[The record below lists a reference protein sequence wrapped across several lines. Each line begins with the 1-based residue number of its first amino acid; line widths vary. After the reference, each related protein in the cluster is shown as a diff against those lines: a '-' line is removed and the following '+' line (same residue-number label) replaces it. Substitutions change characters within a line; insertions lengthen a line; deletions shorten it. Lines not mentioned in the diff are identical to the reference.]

1 MSLDPRT
8 ATGQEIAASVR
19 SGRTTARE
27 VVETLLA
34 AIEDTHDRLNAF
46 TTVTADGALNEADAV
61 DAIVR
66 VGGDPGPL
74 AGVPYSVKNLFD
86 LAGVVTVA
94 GSKINR
100 DDPPAERDA
109 TCVQRLRAAG
119 AVCLGAVNMGEYAYD
134 FVTLNAH
141 DGATRNPRD
150 LARSAGGS
158 SGGSGASVAAGLNA
172 MSIGTDTNG
181 SIRVPSS
188 FCGIWGFKPTYGRL
202 SRAGAFPFVDSLD
215 TIGPFA
221 RCVADLALSFDAMA
235 GPDPLDPV
243 CTSTPLFPLY
253 PIIDDGVS
261 DIRVGR
267 LGGYF
272 ASGGAAIVHAAVDQ
286 VATAL
291 GAGRTFEFPEP
302 ALARAAAY
310 VITTAEGGAL
320 HRERLQ
326 RRVDDFDPATRD
338 RFLAGALTP
347 APWYLQAQRFR
358 AWWREAVAKVFHE
371 VDVLIAP
378 ATPIAAPHASQQTLT
393 FAGRELPLR
402 PNIGVFTQPVTLVG
416 LPVVAAPVHLPGQLP
431 VAVQLIGAP
440 GSEGRLLR
448 VARALEVAGACR
460 APVAELRPTCTPAP
474 R

>member
-1 MSLDPRT
+1 MSFDPRT
-8 ATGQEIAASVR
+8 ATGLEIAAHVR
-19 SGRTTARE
+19 TGRVSARE
-27 VVETLLA
+27 VVATILA
-34 AIEDTHDRLNAF
+34 AIEETHDRLNAF
-46 TTVTADGALNEADAV
+46 TTVTAGRALGEADAV
-61 DAIVR
+61 DALVR
-66 VGGDPGPL
+66 AGRDPGPL

-86 LAGVVTVA
+86 LAGVVTIA

-100 DDPPAERDA
+100 DDPPAARDA

-141 DGATRNPRD
+141 DGPTRNPRD
-150 LARSAGGS
+150 PARSAGGS
-158 SGGSGASVAAGLNA
+158 SGGSGASVAAGLGA
-172 MSIGTDTNG
+172 LSVGTDTNG

-188 FCGIWGFKPTYGRL
+188 FCGIWGLKPTYGRL

-221 RCVADLALSFDAMA
+221 RGVADLALAFDAMA

-243 CTSTPLFPLY
+243 CAATRPPSLY
-253 PIIDDGVS
+253 PTIDDGLAG
-261 DIRVGR
+261 IRVGR

-272 ASGGAAIVHAAVDQ
+272 ATGGAPVVHAAVDH
-286 VATAL
+286 VAAAL
-291 GAGRTFEFPEP
+291 GATRTLEFPEP

-320 HRERLQ
+320 HRERL
-326 RRVDDFDPATRD
+326 RRRAGDFDPATRD

-347 APWYLQAQRFR
+347 AAWYLQAQRFR
-358 AWWREAVAKVFHE
+358 AWWREAVATVFRD

-378 ATPIAAPHASQQTLT
+378 ATPIAAPYADQQTLT

-416 LPVVAAPVHLPGQLP
+416 LPVVAAPVHLPGELP

-440 GSEGRLLR
+440 GTEGALLR
-448 VARALEVAGACR
+448 VARSLEVAGTCR
-460 APVAELRPTCTPAP
+460 APVAEMLPSPVPA